1 MIYSA
6 IITCL
11 GTLIFN
17 IPFGY
22 YRTYTKKFSFYWFV
36 TIHLPV
42 PFVIWFRSLNGISLT
57 WALAPF
63 LFGSYFLG
71 QYIGKK
77 INLRRMKLKQEEEI

>member
-6 IITCL
+6 IITCI

-22 YRTYTKKFSFYWFV
+22 FRASTKKFSFLWFV
-36 TIHLPV
+36 FIHLPV

-57 WALAPF
+57 WSLAPF

-71 QYIGKK
+71 QYIGKT
-77 INLRRMKLKQEEEI
+77 IGIRRQKERLELEK